1 MPRSAGS
8 WFQHRFQ
15 RSLRQTPIAARQTP
29 QGQDPRPSSHSQSRL
44 RRRLY
49 FLRNRRKPTS
59 GRPIHLSFT
68 LDGQRSND
76 TREVDL
82 LYDRHYRYF
91 SLSLS
96 IFRAWRSISSSCVL
110 IDTHVMTS
118 LAKCC
123 CQSTKLWR
131 KWQIQSIP
139 TILQTTETTLV
150 LYYSEILRHAVIRW
164 APSCWK
170 RERKMR
176 NHEMPRSQRGV
187 WLLGR
192 HANNPAAFVKVI
204 DLFSFFWKPSK

>member
-1 MPRSAGS
+1 
-8 WFQHRFQ
+8 
-15 RSLRQTPIAARQTP
+15 
-29 QGQDPRPSSHSQSRL
+29 
-44 RRRLY
+44 
-49 FLRNRRKPTS
+49 
-59 GRPIHLSFT
+59 
-68 LDGQRSND
+68 
-76 TREVDL
+76 VDL
-82 LYDRHYRYF
+82 LYGGDLRSSLPVFFSF
-91 SLSLS
+91 SLYFQSLTLHFVVLCFDRYS
-96 IFRAWRSISSSCVL
+96 RKYFTFTSHKTKKTRLETWNKNKTGLIISC
-110 IDTHVMTS
+110 IIKVMTS

-170 RERKMR
+170 RERKIK

-192 HANNPAAFVKVI
+192 HANDPAAFVKVI